1 MTDMHEF
8 AFHPPENTPQ
18 ADDPLVIA
26 EPLPAEQNPAAV
38 YLASLTSA
46 KSRRT
51 MSNALRTI
59 AAIITYRDLEAVTH
73 EDMLRV
79 RWAALRYPHTA
90 AIRALLIDEYSPAT
104 VNRMLSA
111 LRGTIKEAWRLGLI
125 SAEHYQRAV
134 DIQNVKAETLP
145 AGRELSQG
153 EILALVEACK
163 ADESPAGIRDAAII
177 GVLYTC
183 GLRRSELVAV
193 HHDDFDPETGRMAIR
208 RGKGRKQRAVYVR
221 GGAYKALCAWRN
233 LCIDSAG
240 PIFVPVLKNG
250 KIQYGG
256 LVSQSVYDMLK
267 KRAQQAGVK
276 NFSPHDLRRTFVTHM
291 LERGVDIATVADI
304 AGHSSVNTT
313 RRYDR
318 RPDEMK
324 KQAADKL
331 HFPY

>member
-1 MTDMHEF
+1 MMI
-8 AFHPPENTPQ
+8 
-18 ADDPLVIA
+18 DDQDSSLQVDEALVND
-26 EPLPAEQNPAAV
+26 ESLPFDRNPAAV

-59 AAIITYRDLEAVTH
+59 TAMLTYRNLEDVEY

-79 RWAALRYPHTA
+79 RWDRLRYQHTA
-90 AIRALLIDEYSPAT
+90 AIRALLVDEYSPAT

-111 LRGTIKEAWRLGLI
+111 LRGAIKEAWRLGLT
-125 SAEHYQRAV
+125 SAEAYQRAT

-163 ADESPAGIRDAAII
+163 SDDSPAGVRDAAII
-177 GVLYTC
+177 GLLYTC
-183 GLRRSELVAV
+183 GLRRSELVSI
-193 HHDDFDPETGRMAIR
+193 HHKDFDLESGRMAIR

-221 GGAYKALCAWRN
+221 GGAYTALCTW
-233 LCIDSAG
+233 LTICIDSEG

-267 KRAQQAGVK
+267 KRALQAGVK
-276 NFSPHDLRRTFVTHM
+276 NFSPHDLRRTFVSDM

-318 RPDEMK
+318 RPEETK
-324 KQAADKL
+324 RKAADRL
-331 HFPY
+331 YFPY